1 MGPKLGWL
9 TLEYDKPGA
18 RAYVW
23 SDQRCR
29 HHGGLRTFVRG
40 KMVRPAHGSVG
51 DMRRRA
57 SDRWAG
63 LVGSRSADLI
73 LRRTAV
79 DCDRGTKI
87 ILAALECWRRGASW
101 LASEEMRA
109 SLPFLRAPERTA

>member
-79 DCDRGTKI
+79 DCDARHENYLGSVGM
-87 ILAALECWRRGASW
+87 LAARGELVSV
-101 LASEEMRA
+101 
-109 SLPFLRAPERTA
+109 